1 MPTATARKTSTA
13 PRKRRTRKAT
23 VKEVT
28 PTPLNTTVETKL
40 NGDPIVT
47 ETVKEEVKVDLI
59 SREQYIADA
68 KARWSIHQYE
78 IQELWKDLQ
87 VVGTWIVTHSKTAY
101 EYSKKSYDR
110 AFNQTT

>member
-1 MPTATARKTSTA
+1 MPAAATSTPRKT
-13 PRKRRTRKAT
+13 RTRKPKASAK
-23 VKEVT
+23 VAKYQ
-28 PTPLNTTVETKL
+28 PKA
-40 NGDPIVT
+40 PIV
-47 ETVKEEVKVDLI
+47 EDVQVAQPKVDLI

-87 VVGTWIVTHSKTAY
+87 VVGKWIVTHSKSAY
-101 EYSKKSYDR
+101 EYTKKSYDR

>member
-1 MPTATARKTSTA
+1 MPAAAVSTPRKT
-13 PRKRRTRKAT
+13 RTRKPKAPAT
-23 VKEVT
+23 VAKYS
-28 PTPLNTTVETKL
+28 PKAPVE
-40 NGDPIVT
+40 D
-47 ETVKEEVKVDLI
+47 VKVAQPKVDLI

-78 IQELWKDLQ
+78 VQELWKDLQ
-87 VVGTWIVTHSKTAY
+87 VVGKWIVTHSKTAY